1 MEKIAIIAIAYNRV
15 RSLDRLLVSLSAA
28 YYGDEQ
34 VPLIISIDK
43 SDTDEV
49 ERYADNYA
57 WSAGPKKV
65 VRHERNLGLKAHILS
80 QGRWLDEYDAVV
92 ILEDD
97 VVVARD
103 FWNYVRQTVTRYG
116 DNDEVAGI
124 SLYSFAVNYHVRRPF
139 TPLRTSDDVY
149 FMNCA
154 SSWGQVWMRRQW
166 RCFEAWL
173 KAHADFTYSP
183 ALPLSILSWKAQSW
197 LKYHTRYCIE
207 ENKYFVFP
215 YISRSTNFSD
225 LGMHVDVRNSLYQV
239 PLMQGRSGVLRL
251 PEKVSDGVA
260 YDGFFENKALYGV
273 LGIDETECCLDLNS
287 CNGNRVGKRYW
298 LTTGRHP
305 YAVKRSYA
313 LMRRPVESN
322 VLENCE
328 GCGIYL
334 YDTHVPAVSPR
345 GRRNAA
351 VPYAFNVVNMFLLVR
366 EYGFA
371 NIMCDFWGVVC
382 EKVAQM
388 IKKILMSGKS
398 RK

>member
-15 RSLDRLLVSLSAA
+15 RSLERLLASLSAA
-28 YYGDEQ
+28 YYGDEE

-49 ERYADNYA
+49 ERFADRYDWA
-57 WSAGPKKV
+57 AGPKTI

-103 FWNYVRQTVTRYG
+103 FWNYVRQTVTQYK

-154 SSWGQVWMRRQW
+154 SSWGEVWMRSQW
-166 RCFEAWL
+166 RRFESWL
-173 KAHADFTYSP
+173 ETHAEFTYSP

-215 YISRSTNFSD
+215 YVSYSTNFSD

-251 PEKVSDGVA
+251 PKNVSDGVM
-260 YDGFFENKALYGV
+260 YDGFFENKALYDT
-273 LGIDETECCLDLNS
+273 LGLDEAECCLDLNGA
-287 CNGNRVGKRYW
+287 NGNRVGKRYW

-328 GCGIYL
+328 GQGICL
-334 YDTHVPAVSPR
+334 YDTREQAAPPSGKDNV
-345 GRRNAA
+345 A
-351 VPYAFNVVNMFLLVR
+351 VPYVYNIVNMFLLVR
-366 EYGFA
+366 EYGYG
-371 NIMCDFWGVVC
+371 NIVRDFWSVVR
-382 EKVAQM
+382 EKMAQM
-388 IKKILMSGKS
+388 KKR

>member
-15 RSLDRLLVSLSAA
+15 RSLERLLASLSAA
-28 YYGDEQ
+28 HYGSEQ

-49 ERYADNYA
+49 ERYADSFA
-57 WSAGPKKV
+57 WQAGPKTV

-124 SLYSFAVNYHVRRPF
+124 SLYGFAVNYHVRRPF
-139 TPLRTSDDVY
+139 VPLRTSDDVY

-166 RCFEAWL
+166 RCFESWL
-173 KAHADFTYSP
+173 ASHADFTYSP

-215 YISRSTNFSD
+215 YVSYSTNFSD
-225 LGMHVDVRNSLYQV
+225 LGVHVDVQNSLYQV
-239 PLMQGRSGVLRL
+239 PLMQGRSGTLRL
-251 PEKVSDGVA
+251 PGNVSDGVA
-260 YDGFFENKALYGV
+260 YDGFFENKALYAALGV
-273 LGIDETECCLDLNS
+273 AEADCCLDLGGA
-287 CNGNRVGKRYW
+287 NGNRVGKRYW

-313 LMRRPVESN
+313 LVRRPVESN
-322 VLENCE
+322 VLEDCA
-328 GCGIYL
+328 GSGIYL
-334 YDTHVPAVSPR
+334 YDTHEAAAPPK
-345 GRRNAA
+345 GKGNAA
-351 VPYAFNVVNMFLLVR
+351 VAYAYNIINMFLLVR
-366 EYGFA
+366 EYGYGSFVR
-371 NIMCDFWGVVC
+371 DFWRVVC
-382 EKVAQM
+382 EKWAQM
-388 IKKILMSGKS
+388 KRN

>member
-15 RSLDRLLVSLSAA
+15 RSLERLLASLSAA
-28 YYGDEQ
+28 YYGDEE

-49 ERYADNYA
+49 ERFADRYDWA
-57 WSAGPKKV
+57 AGPKTV

-103 FWNYVRQTVTRYG
+103 FWNYVRQTVTQYK

-154 SSWGQVWMRRQW
+154 SSWGEVWMRSQW
-166 RCFEAWL
+166 RRFESWL
-173 KAHADFTYSP
+173 ETHAEFTSSP

-215 YISRSTNFSD
+215 YVSYSTNFSD

-251 PEKVSDGVA
+251 PKNVSDGVM
-260 YDGFFENKALYGV
+260 YDGFFENKALYAT
-273 LGIDETECCLDLNS
+273 LGLDEAECCLDLNGA
-287 CNGNRVGKRYW
+287 NGNRVGKRYW
-298 LTTGRHP
+298 LTTGCHP

-328 GCGIYL
+328 GQGICL
-334 YDTHVPAVSPR
+334 YDTREQAAPPSGKGNV
-345 GRRNAA
+345 A
-351 VPYAFNVVNMFLLVR
+351 VPYVYNIVNMFLLVR
-366 EYGFA
+366 EYGYG
-371 NIMCDFWGVVC
+371 NIVRDFWSVAR
-382 EKVAQM
+382 EKMAQM
-388 IKKILMSGKS
+388 KKR

>member
-15 RSLDRLLVSLSAA
+15 RSLERLLASLSAA
-28 YYGDEQ
+28 YYGDEE

-49 ERYADNYA
+49 ERFADRYDWA
-57 WSAGPKKV
+57 AGPKTV

-103 FWNYVRQTVTRYG
+103 FWNYVRQTVTQYK

-154 SSWGQVWMRRQW
+154 SSWGEVWMRSQW
-166 RCFEAWL
+166 RRFESWL
-173 KAHADFTYSP
+173 ETHAEFTSSP

-197 LKYHTRYCIE
+197 LKFHTRYCIE

-215 YISRSTNFSD
+215 YVSYSTNFSD
-225 LGMHVDVRNSLYQV
+225 LGMHVDVHNSLYQV
-239 PLMQGRSGVLRL
+239 SLMQGRSGVLRL
-251 PEKVSDGVA
+251 PENVSDGVM
-260 YDGFFENKALYGV
+260 YDGFFENKALYAT
-273 LGIDETECCLDLNS
+273 LGLDEAECCLDLNGA
-287 CNGNRVGKRYW
+287 NGNRVGKRYW
-298 LTTGRHP
+298 LTTGRYP

-328 GCGIYL
+328 GQGICL
-334 YDTHVPAVSPR
+334 YDTREQAAPPSGKDNV
-345 GRRNAA
+345 A
-351 VPYAFNVVNMFLLVR
+351 VPYVYNIVNMFLLVR
-366 EYGFA
+366 EYGYG
-371 NIMCDFWGVVC
+371 NIVRDFWSVVR
-382 EKVAQM
+382 EKMAQM
-388 IKKILMSGKS
+388 KKR

>member
-15 RSLDRLLVSLSAA
+15 RSLERLLASLSAA
-28 YYGDEQ
+28 YYGDEE

-49 ERYADNYA
+49 ERFADRYDWA
-57 WSAGPKKV
+57 AGPKTV
-65 VRHERNLGLKAHILS
+65 VRHEHNLGLKAHILS

-103 FWNYVRQTVTRYG
+103 FWNYVRQTVTRYK

-154 SSWGQVWMRRQW
+154 SSWGEVWMRSQW
-166 RCFEAWL
+166 RRFESWL
-173 KAHADFTYSP
+173 ETHAEFTSSP

-215 YISRSTNFSD
+215 YVSYSTNFSD

-251 PEKVSDGVA
+251 PKNVSDGVM
-260 YDGFFENKALYGV
+260 YDGFFENKALYDT
-273 LGIDETECCLDLNS
+273 LGLDEAECCLDLNGA
-287 CNGNRVGKRYW
+287 NGNRVGKRYW

-328 GCGIYL
+328 GQGICL
-334 YDTHVPAVSPR
+334 YDTREQAAPPSGKGNV
-345 GRRNAA
+345 A
-351 VPYAFNVVNMFLLVR
+351 VPYVYNIVNMFLLVR
-366 EYGFA
+366 EYGYG
-371 NIMCDFWGVVC
+371 NIVRDFWSVAR
-382 EKVAQM
+382 EKMAQM
-388 IKKILMSGKS
+388 KKR

>member
-15 RSLDRLLVSLSAA
+15 RSLERLLASLSAA
-28 YYGDEQ
+28 YYGDEE

-49 ERYADNYA
+49 ERFADRYDWA
-57 WSAGPKKV
+57 AGPKTV

-103 FWNYVRQTVTRYG
+103 FWNYVRQTVTRYK

-154 SSWGQVWMRRQW
+154 SSWGEVWMRSQW
-166 RCFEAWL
+166 RRFESWL
-173 KAHADFTYSP
+173 ETHAEFTSSP

-215 YISRSTNFSD
+215 YVSYSTNFSD

-251 PEKVSDGVA
+251 PKNVSDGVM
-260 YDGFFENKALYGV
+260 YDGFFENKALYAT
-273 LGIDETECCLDLNS
+273 LGLDEAECCLDLNGA
-287 CNGNRVGKRYW
+287 NGNRVGKRYW
-298 LTTGRHP
+298 MTTGRHP

-328 GCGIYL
+328 GQGICL
-334 YDTHVPAVSPR
+334 YDTREQAAPPSGKGNV
-345 GRRNAA
+345 A
-351 VPYAFNVVNMFLLVR
+351 VPYVYNIVNMFLLVR
-366 EYGFA
+366 EYGYG
-371 NIMCDFWGVVC
+371 NIVRDFWSVVR
-382 EKVAQM
+382 EKMAQM
-388 IKKILMSGKS
+388 KKR

>member
-15 RSLDRLLVSLSAA
+15 HSLERLLASLSAA
-28 YYGDEQ
+28 HYGSGQ
-34 VPLIISIDK
+34 VPLIISIDR

-49 ERYADNYA
+49 ERYAESFA
-57 WSAGPKKV
+57 WPVGPKTV

-80 QGRWLDEYDAVV
+80 QGHWLDEYDAVV

-103 FWNYVRQTVTRYG
+103 FWNYVRQTVALYK

-124 SLYSFAVNYHVRRPF
+124 SLYGFAVNYHVRRPF
-139 TPLRTSDDVY
+139 VPLRTSDDVY

-166 RCFEAWL
+166 RCFESWL
-173 KAHADFTYSP
+173 ASHADFTHSP

-215 YISRSTNFSD
+215 YVSYSTNFSD
-225 LGMHVDVRNSLYQV
+225 LGEHVDVQNSLYQV
-239 PLMQGRSGVLRL
+239 PLMQGRSGTLRL
-251 PEKVSDGVA
+251 PGKVSDGVA
-260 YDGFFENKALYGV
+260 YDGFFENKALYAALGV
-273 LGIDETECCLDLNS
+273 AEADCCLDLGGA
-287 CNGNRVGKRYW
+287 NGNRVGKRYW

-313 LMRRPVESN
+313 LVRRPVESN
-322 VLENCE
+322 VLE
-328 GCGIYL
+328 GRAGSGIYL
-334 YDTHVPAVSPR
+334 YDTHVSAAPPK
-345 GRRNAA
+345 GKGNAA
-351 VPYAFNVVNMFLLVR
+351 VTYAYNITNMFLLVR
-366 EYGFA
+366 EYGYGSFVR
-371 NIMCDFWGVVC
+371 DFWRVVC
-382 EKVAQM
+382 GKWTQM
-388 IKKILMSGKS
+388 KRN